1 MRSKAETRSDVA
13 SEDNWT
19 FLSALYQMVTFF
31 TAKVH
36 NTYQNSILESE
47 IRLNELNF
55 IFIQKT
61 SKYVG
66 ITYINYWLFIS
77 VFS

>member
-61 SKYVG
+61 SIQVLH
-66 ITYINYWLFIS
+66 T
-77 VFS
+77 